1 MAEESNEAV
10 AYLRTLKHSDGAT
23 AAAPARETAPP
34 EQESIAANGNVG
46 ERVQGSE
53 KRRSPRHRCA
63 GSADLRE
70 DGHDV
75 RTWATFSDVSLHGC
89 YVEAQATYPVGTI
102 LHMKLEANGV
112 RVESKGTVRVNYPY
126 LGMGIAFLEMSE
138 ANSLQL
144 RELLSRIPRRTVVM
158 GTGTASPIP
167 SRGPLEGVPLISD
180 PVSAVRAL
188 TEFFEVRQMLMRDDF
203 LRILRKSQAP
213 EPKL

>member
-1 MAEESNEAV
+1 
-10 AYLRTLKHSDGAT
+10 
-23 AAAPARETAPP
+23 
-34 EQESIAANGNVG
+34 
-46 ERVQGSE
+46 
-53 KRRSPRHRCA
+53 
-63 GSADLRE
+63 
-70 DGHDV
+70 
-75 RTWATFSDVSLHGC
+75 
-89 YVEAQATYPVGTI
+89 
-102 LHMKLEANGV
+102 
-112 RVESKGTVRVNYPY
+112 
-126 LGMGIAFLEMSE
+126 MGIAFLEMSE